1 MRFGGRVRVR
11 TLFLLLIGACLCPAT
26 GALAIVDEIQV
37 YTDDLE
43 KPGEHGM
50 ELHKAF
56 ELDQE

>member
-1 MRFGGRVRVR
+1 VAGNR
-11 TLFLLLIGACLCPAT
+11 LFALLIFFSLGEAHA
-26 GALAIVDEIQV
+26 ALPGEIQV